1 MKKTPIETFSDW
13 VDNGK
18 ADGMEK
24 NHFESVKN
32 MLDYALKERE
42 DFTFLD
48 AGCGTGWVVRLVSK
62 MEKCFSA
69 NGIDGSDKM
78 INKARIVDS
87 INKYFCNNLLD
98 WKPNSKKDVVFS
110 MEVLYYFKTPIDV
123 LKNIFENWLMT
134 GGIFIM
140 GVDFYQEN
148 YLSHDWPKE
157 TNIDTMTL
165 LGEKKWKEL
174 FETTGF
180 KDIKSWRVGKKNEW
194 EGTLVIVGTKA

>member
-13 VDNGK
+13 VDNEK

-24 NHFESVKN
+24 NHIESVRN

-48 AGCGTGWVVRLVSK
+48 AGCGTGWVVRMVSK
-62 MEKCFSA
+62 MENCFSA
-69 NGIDGSDKM
+69 NGIDGSIKM
-78 INKARIVDS
+78 INKARSVDS
-87 INKYFCNNLLD
+87 LNNYFCNNLLD
-98 WKPNSKKDVVFS
+98 WKPNSKKDIVLS
-110 MEVLYYFKTPIDV
+110 MEVLYYLKKPIDV
-123 LKNIFENWLMT
+123 LKNIYKNWLIT

-148 YLSHDWPKE
+148 SSSHDWPEK

-165 LGEKKWKEL
+165 YSEKKWKEL
-174 FETTGF
+174 FELAGF
-180 KDIKSWRVGKKNEW
+180 KDVKSWRVGKKNKW
-194 EGTLVIVGTKA
+194 EGTLVVVGTKA